1 MLQMKRRKK
10 KKPRQG
16 PLLVSVMI
24 SIIVG
29 ETLVGVVVVGGCIV
43 IMG

>member
-1 MLQMKRRKK
+1 MLQMNGGRKQ
-10 KKPRQG
+10 PRQG

-29 ETLVGVVVVGGCIV
+29 GTLVSVVVVGGCVV

>member
-1 MLQMKRRKK
+1 MKRRRQ
-10 KKPRQG
+10 KPRQG
-16 PLLVSVMI
+16 PQLVSVMI

-29 ETLVGVVVVGGCIV
+29 ETLVSVVVVGGCVV